1 MGSEIT
7 LGING
12 IEFDYGMNEFFHNHS
27 RLFHKNEIKMEYYY
41 YADNYKEKKLA
52 FSKKLSKVK
61 LRLELLGY
69 TLKNV
74 KNKYINHCNWYKE
87 YYSEKYFL
95 NFDQFSEIIESINLI
110 KNKFRYIHGH
120 KHCYDFSEY
129 FEDYIKDMPIFK
141 DRINLKDSLRE
152 FFERLD
158 PYIILRLIIE
168 NPNNLNQKLIWRY
181 SDILEAGYIKENE
194 LYEDLSI
201 SDKYLIITEGTS
213 DLFII
218 RKNIKL
224 FYPEIFDFFE
234 FIDMDK
240 NYPFTGSGNLFNL
253 IQGLAKI
260 YSKYKILIIFDNDAE
275 GIEKYEQCKE
285 LDLPQGIKIAK
296 LPNHKEFNNF
306 DTIGPAGFKKSN
318 INGLAVS
325 IECFL
330 DLEYEVDQKPRIRW
344 TNFKK
349 KINKYQGA
357 LENKEIYTK
366 LFKKIKTRN
375 KNYNFSKLKVLADY
389 IITKCIEING
399 LI

>member
-1 MGSEIT
+1 
-7 LGING
+7 
-12 IEFDYGMNEFFHNHS
+12 MNEFFRNHS

-41 YADNYKEKKLA
+41 YANNYKEKKLA

-61 LRLELLGY
+61 LSLELLGY

-95 NFDQFSEIIESINLI
+95 NFDQFSEIIESINLN
-110 KNKFRYIHGH
+110 KNG
-120 KHCYDFSEY
+120 YDFSEY
-129 FEDYIKDMPIFK
+129 FENYIKDIPIFK
-141 DRINLKDSLRE
+141 NRDNLKDSLGE

-158 PYIILRLIIE
+158 HYIILRLIIE

-181 SDILEAGYIKENE
+181 SDILEGGYIKKNE

-224 FYPEIFDFFE
+224 FYQEIFDFFE

-240 NYPFTGSGNLFNL
+240 NYPFTGSGNLFNF

-275 GIEKYEQCKE
+275 GIEKYEQGKE
-285 LDLPQGIKIAK
+285 LNLPQDLPQGIKITK
-296 LPNHKEFNNF
+296 LPNLKEFNNF
-306 DTIGPAGFKKSN
+306 DTIGPTGFKKLN

-344 TNFKK
+344 ANFKK
-349 KINKYQGA
+349 KINKYQGS

-366 LFKKIKTRN
+366 LFKKIKTG
-375 KNYNFSKLKVLADY
+375 KENYNFSKLKILIDY
-389 IITKCIEING
+389 IITKCIEMN
-399 LI
+399 

>member
-7 LGING
+7 LGINR
-12 IEFDYGMNEFFHNHS
+12 IEIDRGMNEFFRNHS

-41 YADNYKEKKLA
+41 YANNYKEKKLV

-61 LRLELLGY
+61 LSLELLGY

-95 NFDQFSEIIESINLI
+95 NFDQFSEIIESINLN
-110 KNKFRYIHGH
+110 KNG
-120 KHCYDFSEY
+120 YDFSEY
-129 FEDYIKDMPIFK
+129 FENYIKDIPIFK
-141 DRINLKDSLRE
+141 NRDNLKDSLGE

-181 SDILEAGYIKENE
+181 SDILEGGYIKKNE

-224 FYPEIFDFFE
+224 FYQEIFDFFE

-240 NYPFTGSGNLFNL
+240 NYPFTGSGNLFNF

-285 LDLPQGIKIAK
+285 LNLPQGIKITK
-296 LPNHKEFNNF
+296 LPNLKEFNNF
-306 DTIGPAGFKKSN
+306 DTIGPTGFKKLN

-344 TNFKK
+344 ANFKK
-349 KINKYQGA
+349 KINKYQGS

-366 LFKKIKTRN
+366 LFKKIKTG
-375 KNYNFSKLKVLADY
+375 KENYNFSKLKILIDY
-389 IITKCIEING
+389 IITKCIEMN
-399 LI
+399 

>member
-7 LGING
+7 LGINR
-12 IEFDYGMNEFFHNHS
+12 IEIDRGMNEFFRNHS

-41 YADNYKEKKLA
+41 YANNYKEKKLA

-61 LRLELLGY
+61 LSLELLGY

-95 NFDQFSEIIESINLI
+95 NFDQFSEIIESINLN
-110 KNKFRYIHGH
+110 KNG
-120 KHCYDFSEY
+120 YDFSEY
-129 FEDYIKDMPIFK
+129 FENYIKDIPIFK
-141 DRINLKDSLRE
+141 NRDNLKDSLGE

-181 SDILEAGYIKENE
+181 SDILEGGYIKKNE

-224 FYPEIFDFFE
+224 FYQEIFDFFE

-240 NYPFTGSGNLFNL
+240 NYPFTGSGNLFNF

-275 GIEKYEQCKE
+275 GIEKYEQGKE
-285 LDLPQGIKIAK
+285 LNLPQGIKITK
-296 LPNHKEFNNF
+296 LPNLKEFNNF
-306 DTIGPAGFKKSN
+306 DTIGPTGFKKLN

-344 TNFKK
+344 ANFKK
-349 KINKYQGA
+349 KINKYQGS

-366 LFKKIKTRN
+366 LFKKIKTG
-375 KNYNFSKLKVLADY
+375 KENYNFSKLKVLIDY
-389 IITKCIEING
+389 IITKCIEMN
-399 LI
+399 

>member
-1 MGSEIT
+1 
-7 LGING
+7 
-12 IEFDYGMNEFFHNHS
+12 
-27 RLFHKNEIKMEYYY
+27 
-41 YADNYKEKKLA
+41 
-52 FSKKLSKVK
+52 
-61 LRLELLGY
+61 LLGY

-74 KNKYINHCNWYKE
+74 KSKYIKHCNWYKE
-87 YYSEKYFL
+87 YYSRKYFL
-95 NFDQFSEIIESINLI
+95 NFNQFSEIIETINLN
-110 KNKFRYIHGH
+110 KNKFHYINGY
-120 KHCYDFSEY
+120 KYCYDFSEY
-129 FEDYIKDMPIFK
+129 FEDYIKDIPIFK
-141 DRINLKDSLRE
+141 NRNNLKDSLKE

-168 NPNNLNQKLIWRY
+168 NPKNLNQQLIWRY
-181 SDILEAGYIKENE
+181 LDILEGGYIKEKE
-194 LYEDLSI
+194 LYEGLSI

-224 FYPEIFDFFE
+224 FYQEVFDFFE

-240 NYPFTGSGNLFNL
+240 NYPFTGSGNLFNF

-285 LDLPQGIKIAK
+285 LNLPQGIKITK
-296 LPNHKEFNNF
+296 LTNLKEFNNF
-306 DTIGPAGFKKSN
+306 DTIGPTGFKKLN

-330 DLEYEVDQKPRIRW
+330 DLEYKINQKPRIRW

-349 KINKYQGA
+349 KSNKYQGA
-357 LENKEIYTK
+357 LENKETYTK
-366 LFKKIKTRN
+366 LFKKIKTGN
-375 KNYNFSKLKVLADY
+375 ENYNFSKLKVLTDY
-389 IITKCIEING
+389 IISKCIEMNG

>member
-1 MGSEIT
+1 MGSEIS
-7 LGING
+7 LGINK
-12 IEFDYGMNEFFHNHS
+12 IKIDYGMNEFFRNHS
-27 RLFHKNEIKMEYYY
+27 RLFHKNEIKNEYYY
-41 YADNYKEKKLA
+41 YAENYKVKKLA

-87 YYSEKYFL
+87 YYSRKYFL
-95 NFDQFSEIIESINLI
+95 NFNQFSEIIESINLN
-110 KNKFRYIHGH
+110 KNKFRCINGY
-120 KHCYDFSEY
+120 KYCYDFSEY
-129 FEDYIKDMPIFK
+129 FEDYIKDIPIFK
-141 DRINLKDSLRE
+141 NRNNLKDSLKE

-181 SDILEAGYIKENE
+181 LDILEGGYIKEHE
-194 LYEDLSI
+194 LYEGLGI
-201 SDKYLIITEGTS
+201 SDRYLIITEGTS

-218 RKNIKL
+218 RKNLKL
-224 FYPEIFDFFE
+224 FYQEIFDFFE

-240 NYPFTGSGNLFNL
+240 NYPFTGSGNLFNF

-275 GIEKYEQCKE
+275 GIEKYEQCKK
-285 LDLPQGIKIAK
+285 LNLPQGIKITK
-296 LPNHKEFNNF
+296 LPNLKEFNNF
-306 DTIGPAGFKKSN
+306 DTIGPAGFKKLN

-325 IECFL
+325 IECYL
-330 DLEYEVDQKPRIRW
+330 DLGYEVDQKPRIRW

-366 LFKKIKTRN
+366 LFKKIKTGN
-375 KNYNFSKLKVLADY
+375 ENYNFSKLKVLADY
-389 IITKCIEING
+389 IITKCIEMNESI
-399 LI
+399 

>member
-7 LGING
+7 LGINR
-12 IEFDYGMNEFFHNHS
+12 IEIDRGMNEFFRNHS

-41 YADNYKEKKLA
+41 YANNYKEKKLV

-61 LRLELLGY
+61 LSLELLGY

-95 NFDQFSEIIESINLI
+95 NFDQFSEIIESINLN
-110 KNKFRYIHGH
+110 KNG
-120 KHCYDFSEY
+120 YDFSEY
-129 FEDYIKDMPIFK
+129 FENYIKDIPIFK
-141 DRINLKDSLRE
+141 NRDNLKDSLGE

-181 SDILEAGYIKENE
+181 SDILEGGYIKKNE

-224 FYPEIFDFFE
+224 FYQEIFDFFE

-240 NYPFTGSGNLFNL
+240 NYPFTGSGNLFNF

-275 GIEKYEQCKE
+275 GIEKYEQGKE
-285 LDLPQGIKIAK
+285 LNLPQDLPQGIKITK
-296 LPNHKEFNNF
+296 LPNLKEFNNF
-306 DTIGPAGFKKSN
+306 DTIGPTGFKKLN

-344 TNFKK
+344 ANFKK
-349 KINKYQGA
+349 KINKYQGS

-366 LFKKIKTRN
+366 LFKKIKTG
-375 KNYNFSKLKVLADY
+375 KENYNFSKLKILIDY
-389 IITKCIEING
+389 IITKCIEMN
-399 LI
+399 

>member
-7 LGING
+7 LGINR
-12 IEFDYGMNEFFHNHS
+12 IEIDRGMNEFFRNHS
-27 RLFHKNEIKMEYYY
+27 RLFYKNEIKMEYYY

-69 TLKNV
+69 ILKNV

-95 NFDQFSEIIESINLI
+95 NFDQFSEIIKSINLN
-110 KNKFRYIHGH
+110 KTKFRYIHGH
-120 KHCYDFSEY
+120 KHYYDFSEY
-129 FEDYIKDMPIFK
+129 FEDYIKDIPIFK
-141 DRINLKDSLRE
+141 NRINLKDSLRE

-194 LYEDLSI
+194 LYEDLII

-224 FYPEIFDFFE
+224 FYPEIFGFVE

-240 NYPFTGSGNLFNL
+240 NYPFTGSGNLFNF

-260 YSKYKILIIFDNDAE
+260 YSKHKILIIFDNDAE
-275 GIEKYEQCKE
+275 GTEKYEQCKK
-285 LDLPQGIKIAK
+285 LNIPQDIKIMK
-296 LPNHKEFNNF
+296 LPNLKEFNNF
-306 DTIGPAGFKKSN
+306 DTIGPTGFKKSN

-330 DLEYEVDQKPRIRW
+330 DLKYGVDQKPRIRW

-366 LFKKIKTRN
+366 LFKKIKTGN
-375 KNYNFSKLKVLADY
+375 ENYNFSKLKILTDY
-389 IITKCIEING
+389 IINKCIEMNE

>member
-12 IEFDYGMNEFFHNHS
+12 IEIDCSMNEIFCNHS

-41 YADNYKEKKLA
+41 YADNYKGKKLA
-52 FSKKLSKVK
+52 FSKKLSKVR

-69 TLKNV
+69 TIKNV
-74 KNKYINHCNWYKE
+74 KNKYIDYCDWYKE
-87 YYSEKYFL
+87 YYSEKFFL
-95 NFDQFSEIIESINLI
+95 NFNQFSKIIKSINFN
-110 KNKFRYIHGH
+110 KNGY
-120 KHCYDFSEY
+120 YFSEY
-129 FEDYIKDMPIFK
+129 FVDYVKNLSNFK
-141 DRINLKDSLRE
+141 NCSNLKYSLME
-152 FFERLD
+152 FFQNLD

-168 NPNNLNQKLIWRY
+168 NSNNLNKKLIWRY
-181 SDILEAGYIKENE
+181 SDIVEGGYIKENE
-194 LYEDLSI
+194 LYEDLNR

-218 RKNIKL
+218 KKSIKL
-224 FYPEIFDFFE
+224 FYLEIFDFFE

-240 NYPFTGSGNLFNL
+240 NYPFTGCGNLFNFVK
-253 IQGLAKI
+253 GLSKI

-275 GIEKYEQCKE
+275 GIEKYEQCKK
-285 LDLPQGIKIAK
+285 LSIPQDIKIMK
-296 LPNHKEFNNF
+296 LPNLKEFNNF
-306 DTIGPAGFKKSN
+306 DTIGPTGLNKSN
-318 INGLAVS
+318 TNGLAVS

-330 DLEYEVDQKPRIRW
+330 DLKYEVDQKPRIRW

-366 LFKKIKTRN
+366 IFKKIKTGN
-375 KNYNFSKLKVLADY
+375 ENYNFSKLKILTDY
-389 IITKCIEING
+389 IITKCIEMNE
-399 LI
+399 

>member
-7 LGING
+7 LGINR
-12 IEFDYGMNEFFHNHS
+12 IEIDRGMNEFFRNHS

-41 YADNYKEKKLA
+41 YANNYKEKKLV

-61 LRLELLGY
+61 LSLELLGY

-95 NFDQFSEIIESINLI
+95 NFDQFSEIIESINLN
-110 KNKFRYIHGH
+110 KNG
-120 KHCYDFSEY
+120 YDFSEY
-129 FEDYIKDMPIFK
+129 FENYIKDIPIFK
-141 DRINLKDSLRE
+141 NRDNLKDSLGE

-181 SDILEAGYIKENE
+181 SDILEGGYIKKNE

-224 FYPEIFDFFE
+224 FYQEIFDFFE

-240 NYPFTGSGNLFNL
+240 NYPFTGSGNLFNF

-275 GIEKYEQCKE
+275 GIEKYEQGKE
-285 LDLPQGIKIAK
+285 LNLPQGIKITK
-296 LPNHKEFNNF
+296 LPNLKEFNNF
-306 DTIGPAGFKKSN
+306 DTIGPTGFKKLN

-344 TNFKK
+344 ANFKK
-349 KINKYQGA
+349 KINKYQGS

-366 LFKKIKTRN
+366 LFKKIKTG
-375 KNYNFSKLKVLADY
+375 KENYNFSKLKILIDY
-389 IITKCIEING
+389 IITKCIEMN
-399 LI
+399 

>member
-7 LGING
+7 LGINR
-12 IEFDYGMNEFFHNHS
+12 IEIDRGMNEFFRNHS

-41 YADNYKEKKLA
+41 YANNYKEKKLV

-61 LRLELLGY
+61 LSLELLGY

-95 NFDQFSEIIESINLI
+95 NFDQFSEIIESINLN
-110 KNKFRYIHGH
+110 KNG
-120 KHCYDFSEY
+120 YDFSEY
-129 FEDYIKDMPIFK
+129 FENYIKDIPIFK
-141 DRINLKDSLRE
+141 NRDNLKDSLGE

-181 SDILEAGYIKENE
+181 SDILEGGYIKKNE

-224 FYPEIFDFFE
+224 FYQEIFDFFE

-240 NYPFTGSGNLFNL
+240 NYPFTGSGNLFNF

-275 GIEKYEQCKE
+275 GIEKYEQGKE
-285 LDLPQGIKIAK
+285 LNLPQGIKITK
-296 LPNHKEFNNF
+296 LPNLKEFNNF
-306 DTIGPAGFKKSN
+306 DTIGPTGFKKLN

-344 TNFKK
+344 ANFKK
-349 KINKYQGA
+349 KINKYQGS

-366 LFKKIKTRN
+366 LFKKIKTG
-375 KNYNFSKLKVLADY
+375 KENYNFSKLKVLIDY
-389 IITKCIEING
+389 IITKCIEMN
-399 LI
+399 

>member
-7 LGING
+7 LGINR
-12 IEFDYGMNEFFHNHS
+12 IEIDRGMNEFFRNHS

-41 YADNYKEKKLA
+41 YANNYKEKKLA

-61 LRLELLGY
+61 LSLELLGY

-95 NFDQFSEIIESINLI
+95 NFDQFSEIIESINLN
-110 KNKFRYIHGH
+110 KNG
-120 KHCYDFSEY
+120 YDFSEY
-129 FEDYIKDMPIFK
+129 FENYIKDIPIFK
-141 DRINLKDSLRE
+141 NRDNLKDSLGE

-181 SDILEAGYIKENE
+181 SDILEGGYIKKNE

-224 FYPEIFDFFE
+224 FYQEIFDFFE

-240 NYPFTGSGNLFNL
+240 NYPFTGSGNLFNF

-275 GIEKYEQCKE
+275 GIEKYEQGKE
-285 LDLPQGIKIAK
+285 LNLPQDLPQGIKITK
-296 LPNHKEFNNF
+296 LPNLKEFNNF
-306 DTIGPAGFKKSN
+306 DTIGPTGFKKLN

-344 TNFKK
+344 ANFKK
-349 KINKYQGA
+349 KINKYQGS

-366 LFKKIKTRN
+366 LFKKIKTG
-375 KNYNFSKLKVLADY
+375 KENYNFSKLKILIDY
-389 IITKCIEING
+389 IITKCIEMN
-399 LI
+399 

>member
-7 LGING
+7 LGINR
-12 IEFDYGMNEFFHNHS
+12 IEIDRGMNEFFRNHS

-41 YADNYKEKKLA
+41 YANNYKEKKLA

-61 LRLELLGY
+61 LSLELLGY

-95 NFDQFSEIIESINLI
+95 NFDQFSEIIESINLN
-110 KNKFRYIHGH
+110 KNG
-120 KHCYDFSEY
+120 YDFSEY
-129 FEDYIKDMPIFK
+129 FENYIKDIPIFK
-141 DRINLKDSLRE
+141 NRDNLKDSLGE

-181 SDILEAGYIKENE
+181 SDILEGGYIKKNE

-224 FYPEIFDFFE
+224 FYQEIFDFFE

-240 NYPFTGSGNLFNL
+240 NYPFTGSGNLFNF

-275 GIEKYEQCKE
+275 GIEKYEQGKE
-285 LDLPQGIKIAK
+285 LNLPQDLPQGIKITK
-296 LPNHKEFNNF
+296 LPNLKEFNNF
-306 DTIGPAGFKKSN
+306 DTIGPTGFKKLN

-344 TNFKK
+344 ANFKK
-349 KINKYQGA
+349 KINKYQGS

-366 LFKKIKTRN
+366 LFKKIKTG
-375 KNYNFSKLKVLADY
+375 KENYNFSKLKVLIDY
-389 IITKCIEING
+389 IITKCIEMN
-399 LI
+399 